1 MKSRQ
6 KVSTH
11 EVAHFPE
18 RMPMW
23 MAVGLTGAGHFYAV
37 YAEWNHKGGVVFYSV
52 VRRDQLGGI

>member
-23 MAVGLTGAGHFYAV
+23 MVVDLAGAGHFY
-37 YAEWNHKGGVVFYSV
+37 EFMLN
-52 VRRDQLGGI
+52 GIIREELCFILW